1 MSEEPEKVRCRF
13 CQDEIGSVAAERCNQ
28 CTAYQHGWRRRLPL
42 SSTVQLFTWWLAIIA
57 GILGAR
63 PFVMEQ
69 WREYRHRNSR
79 TQIAFVRTD
88 TRGNAVLVYAHLSN
102 GGLHA
107 STLRGYQL
115 LLREAHVDDADL
127 LPFVDAEHDFHN
139 LVPASSEFTAPLD
152 LRRLHAGQFLRNQV
166 LAALPKAHA
175 QLRAEVEESD
185 GTVHWVESLP
195 FQAELLR
202 GVVERTLIE
211 EKQ

>member
-1 MSEEPEKVRCRF
+1 MSEGPEKEKCWF
-13 CQDEIGSVAAERCNQ
+13 CKDDIGSGDARRCNR

-42 SSTVQLFTWWLAIIA
+42 SSTVQIFTWWLVIIA

-69 WREYRHRNSR
+69 LREYRYRNSR

-88 TRGNAVLVYAHLSN
+88 TRNDAVLVYAHLSN
-102 GGLHA
+102 AGLHA
-107 STLRGYQL
+107 ATLRGYQL

-139 LVPASSEFTAPLD
+139 LVPASGEFTAPLD
-152 LRRLHAGQFLRNQV
+152 VRGLHAGKLSRNDV
-166 LAALPKAHA
+166 LAALAKAHA

-202 GVVERTLIE
+202 SVVERTLIE
-211 EKQ
+211 ERQ